1 MDYLDQLVRQSG
13 VEGKINILCR
23 FQGDWLIHH
32 KQEPNLIG
40 RFHIVSRGEC
50 QIRLKDQTCRLKP
63 GDVIFLPYG
72 EEHVI
77 YQGTDTETQITK
89 TTQGIFTLHR
99 NSSSESADFEMFC
112 GYFRYLNVAQ
122 SLLFNLPH
130 WHLAGN
136 NDSIMALLKLLRK
149 ETEDNLG
156 NEVVVDALCNI
167 LFTYLIRDYLQ
178 HHQVNQGI
186 LGALQDKRL
195 KNAVNAIIAN
205 PEESWSMEVLAES
218 CAMSRA
224 NFIPAFKQKTGI
236 LPGKFLTIMRM
247 NMAGM
252 LLKNT
257 QKPISVIASEVGYQ
271 SDTHFTKIFKSYYG
285 ISPGKYRLI

>member
-1 MDYLDQLVRQSG
+1 M
-13 VEGKINILCR
+13 
-23 FQGDWLIHH
+23 
-32 KQEPNLIG
+32 IG
-40 RFHIVSRGEC
+40 
-50 QIRLKDQTCRLKP
+50 
-63 GDVIFLPYG
+63 YN
-72 EEHVI
+72 
-77 YQGTDTETQITK
+77 
-89 TTQGIFTLHR
+89 R

-122 SLLFNLPH
+122 SLLFNLPQ

-156 NEVVVDALCNI
+156 NEVVVNALCNI

-178 HHQVNQGI
+178 HHQINQGI
-186 LGALQDKRL
+186 FGALQDKRL
-195 KNAVNAIIAN
+195 RNAVNAIIAN
-205 PEESWSMEVLAES
+205 PQKSWSMESLAES

-224 NFIPAFKQKTGI
+224 NFIRAFKQKTGI

-247 NMAGM
+247 NMAGI

-257 QKPISVIASEVGYQ
+257 QKPINVIASEVGYQ
-271 SDTHFTKIFKSYYG
+271 SDTHFTKVFKSYYG
-285 ISPGKYRLI
+285 ISPGKYR

>member
-13 VEGKINILCR
+13 IEGEINILCR

-77 YQGTDTETQITK
+77 YHGTDTETQITK
-89 TTQGIFTLHR
+89 TTQGVFTLHHN

-122 SLLFNLPH
+122 SLLFNLPQ

-156 NEVVVDALCNI
+156 NEVVVNALCNI

-186 LGALQDKRL
+186 FGALQDKRL
-195 KNAVNAIIAN
+195 RNAVNAIIAN
-205 PEESWSMEVLAES
+205 PQKSWSMESLAES

-224 NFIPAFKQKTGI
+224 NFIRAFKQKTGI

-257 QKPISVIASEVGYQ
+257 QKPINVIASEVGYQ
-271 SDTHFTKIFKSYYG
+271 SDTHFTKVFKSYYG
-285 ISPGKYRLI
+285 ISPGKYR